1 MMTPDRLFAALGA
14 VSGLLAVAGGAFG
27 AHALRARLT
36 PELLTIFETGVRY
49 HMYHAIALFAVAWAS
64 ARWGGALFV
73 ATGWLFVVGTVIFS
87 GSLYTLSLSGARLW
101 GAVTPIGGLCF
112 LAGWGCLIWGIV
124 TAR

>member
-64 ARWGGALFV
+64 ARWGGALFA
-73 ATGWLFVVGTVIFS
+73 ATG
-87 GSLYTLSLSGARLW
+87 
-101 GAVTPIGGLCF
+101 
-112 LAGWGCLIWGIV
+112 
-124 TAR
+124 